1 MQETDFR
8 QTAPAGT
15 PVLGELESD
24 AVRIVK
30 PVKRRL
36 KLGDVWRGAQVIRVI
51 AARDFKVRYKQY
63 VLGPIWLLFQPLA
76 LLIAFFIT
84 FRNLANVQPGI
95 PYSVFALVGLS
106 SWAFFQASMTMGT
119 ASIISNVHV
128 VKFTPCPRF
137 VFPIAGIVA
146 SSPIWAVTMASA
158 LVAAAVTGSLSPRVV
173 LLPLAVV
180 WLFLLTTGLVAL
192 AAGFTVRYRDIL
204 QAMPFLL

>member
-15 PVLGELESD
+15 PRLGGLESD

-36 KLGDVWRGAQVIRVI
+36 KLPDVWRGAQGVRVI
-51 AARDFKVRYKQY
+51 AARDFKVRYKQS

-106 SWAFFQASMTMGT
+106 AWAFFQASMTIGT
-119 ASIISNVHV
+119 ASLIGNITLIR
-128 VKFTPCPRF
+128 FTPCPRF
-137 VFPIAGIVA
+137 AFPIAGLIA
-146 SSPIWAVTMASA
+146 SLPAFAVTM
-158 LVAAAVTGSLSPRVV
+158 VAAI
-173 LLPLAVV
+173 
-180 WLFLLTTGLVAL
+180 VA
-192 AAGFTVRYRDIL
+192 GTV
-204 QAMPFLL
+204 